1 MSTPA
6 QRSLKMR
13 KLLFVFLLGLIGIS
27 IFLAVRQ
34 NTPWLVPEAE
44 KSRKN
49 PLSPSMASIEAIQ
62 SVYRDDCAQCHGDS
76 GRGDG
81 PKAAEHNPRPADF
94 TDAARFSA
102 IGDGELFYKISEGRK
117 PMPAFKNRLTE
128 EQRWQLV
135 LLIRAFVRP
144 EPAFDHR

>member
-1 MSTPA
+1 MHTPA

-13 KLLFVFLLGLIGIS
+13 KLLFASLLVLIAVS
-27 IFLAVRQ
+27 IFLAIRQ
-34 NTPWLVPEAE
+34 NTPWMVPEAE

-49 PLSPSMASIEAIQ
+49 PLVPSAASIESIKGI
-62 SVYRDDCAQCHGDS
+62 YREDCAKCHGES
-76 GRGDG
+76 GKGDG

-94 TDAARFSA
+94 TDPARMDA
-102 IGDGELFYKISEGRK
+102 LTDGELFYKISEGRR

-135 LLIRAFVRP
+135 LLVRAFAHP
-144 EPAFDHR
+144 TPAVDRR